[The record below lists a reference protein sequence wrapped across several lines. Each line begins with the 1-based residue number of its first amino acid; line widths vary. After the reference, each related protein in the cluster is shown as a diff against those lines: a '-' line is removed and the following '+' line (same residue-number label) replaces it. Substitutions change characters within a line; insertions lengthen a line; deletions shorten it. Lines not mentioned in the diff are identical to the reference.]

1 MPLPVF
7 TNDQIA
13 NQLTNG
19 YAVSVGDVPHH
30 FNVAPGG
37 TLTVNVSLLP
47 LEAQTLARAA
57 LAIWSEATGI
67 NFSEVFFDAQITFR
81 DNEEGAFE
89 SDFYSGGFT
98 TSATVNVGAQ
108 WLVDNGTGINSYSYQ
123 TYLHEIGHALGLGHA
138 GNYNGSAVY
147 GTNNHYLNDSW
158 QATVMS
164 YFSQS
169 DNTYIN
175 GTQAYI
181 MTPMVADYLAIAN
194 MYGAQTAA
202 NLGDTVYGFNASAW
216 INRIYH
222 ANIYNDVSYT
232 VFDNQGIDTL
242 DYSGFAQ
249 SQRINLNAESV
260 SNVGGLT
267 GNIVIARGTV
277 IENAVGGSGADTLIG
292 NAADNLLTGG
302 LGGDTLNGGAGLDT
316 AGYLGSAAGI
326 TLFLD
331 TGAASGGDAAG
342 DTFSSIENVAGSNF
356 NDALYGTNAANV
368 MSGNGGIDYI
378 EGYAGIDTIT
388 GGAGGDVLSGGNDND
403 TLSGEDDNDQLY
415 GGAGADSLT
424 GGVGIDILNGDG
436 GNDSLFGELG
446 DDYLYGG
453 AENDTIFG
461 ADGNDNLY
469 GGDGDDTLSA
479 GLLTDILNGN
489 SGNDIMNGEG
499 GGDYLYGGLG
509 NDTLNGGTEN
519 DVVSGEG
526 GDDVLNG
533 DTGTD
538 AIRGGAGND
547 NVNGGLDGDY
557 LYGETGGD
565 LLTGGAGNDVYYCG
579 NDTGGFFDGSAD
591 TAVFAAGE
599 GVDALYGFEAGGGSD
614 VLRLVGTGYANF
626 AAVMA
631 HTYDFAGYSVI
642 VTSGTSQIY
651 VYGVQIANYNAGD
664 FLLA

>member
-13 NQLTNG
+13 TQLISG
-19 YAVSVGDVPHH
+19 YAISTGDTPHH

-37 TLTVNVSLLP
+37 TLSVNVSLLP

-67 NFSEVFFDAQITFR
+67 NFSEVFVDAAITFR

-98 TSATVNVGAQ
+98 TSATINVSAQ

-147 GTNNHYLNDSW
+147 GTDNLYLNDSW

-175 GTQAYI
+175 GTTAYI

-202 NLGDTVYGFNASAW
+202 NLDDTVYGFNATAF
-216 INRIYH
+216 NRIYH

-232 VFDNQGIDTL
+232 VFDNHGVDTL

-249 SQRINLNAESV
+249 NQRINLNAESV
-260 SNVGGLT
+260 SNVGGLI
-267 GNIVIARGTV
+267 GNIVIARGTL
-277 IENAVGGSGADTLIG
+277 IENAIGGSGADILIG
-292 NAADNLLTGG
+292 NGADNLLA
-302 LGGDTLNGGAGLDT
+302 GGAGGDSLSGGGGTDT
-316 AGYLGSAAGI
+316 AGYAASAAGVSI
-326 TLFLD
+326 FLG

-342 DTFSSIENVAGSNF
+342 DTFSSIENITGSNF
-356 NDALYGTNAANV
+356 NDALYGTNFANV
-368 MSGNGGIDYI
+368 MTGNNGIDYV
-378 EGYAGIDTIT
+378 EGYGGVDIIA
-388 GGAGGDVLSGGNDND
+388 GGAGGDVLSGGSEND
-403 TLSGEDDNDQLY
+403 TLSGDADNDQLY
-415 GGAGADSLT
+415 GGTGNDSLT
-424 GGVGIDILNGDG
+424 GGDGIDILNGDG
-436 GNDSLFGELG
+436 GVDTLSGEFG

-489 SGNDIMNGEG
+489 AGNDIMNGDG

-509 NDTLNGGTEN
+509 NDAMNGGLEN
-519 DVVSGEG
+519 DVVSGEN
-526 GDDVLNG
+526 GDDLLNG

-538 AIRGGAGND
+538 AVRGGGGND
-547 NVNGGLDGDY
+547 TVNGGLDGDY

-565 LLTGGAGNDVYYCG
+565 FLTGGLGNDVVYCG

-591 TAVFAAGE
+591 TAIFSAAE
-599 GVDALYGFEAGGGSD
+599 GIDALYGFEAGSGAD
-614 VLRLVGTGYANF
+614 VMRLIGTGYANF

-631 HTYDFAGYSVI
+631 NTYDFAGYSVI
-642 VTSGTSQIY
+642 VTSASSQIY
-651 VYGVQIANYNAGD
+651 VYGVQIANYTAGD